1 MSGRAHAY
9 IRTPDPIS
17 TAGVSASLRGRSD
30 IQVVGNDAVTAGT
43 VGVVVADH
51 LDDQALD
58 MIKDVRR
65 LGCLRFVLVAT
76 VTTDAKLIPAVEL
89 GVRALASRAEATG
102 HRLAQLVL
110 STAGGEA
117 MLPADVLARL
127 LKQISRLQ
135 QTVLA
140 PRGIEVTGLSTREK
154 EILRLV
160 AEGLD
165 TREIAGRLS
174 YSERTV
180 KNVLHDVTTR
190 FQLRNRAHAVAFAVR
205 EGLIV

>member
-1 MSGRAHAY
+1 MLGRALAY

-17 TAGVSASLRGRSD
+17 TAGIVSALRGRPD
-30 IQVVGNDAVTAGT
+30 IHVVDDAGVIPGT
-43 VGVVVADH
+43 VGVVAVER
-51 LDDQALD
+51 LDDPAIE

-65 LGCLRFVLVAT
+65 LGCRSFVLVAT

-89 GVRALASRAEATG
+89 GVRALATRAEATG

-110 STAGGEA
+110 STAGGQA
-117 MLPADVLARL
+117 MLPADVLSRL

-140 PRGIEVTGLSTREK
+140 PRGIQLTGLSARET
-154 EILRLV
+154 EVLRLV
-160 AEGLD
+160 ADGMD

-190 FQLRNRAHAVAFAVR
+190 FHLRNRAHAVAFAVR
-205 EGLIV
+205 EGLIP